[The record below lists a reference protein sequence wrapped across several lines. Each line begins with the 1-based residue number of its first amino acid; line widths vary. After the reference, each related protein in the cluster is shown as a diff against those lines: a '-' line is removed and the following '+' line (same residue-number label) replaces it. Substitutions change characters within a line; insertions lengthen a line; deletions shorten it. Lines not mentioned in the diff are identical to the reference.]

1 MSRTE
6 QLHVTVQGYECLGI
20 KEGSR
25 IVITWGDAD
34 QAKIAKVETKIHR
47 NSLILYLTSKSVK
60 EMIHWWCQNLP
71 KNLKK
76 RCLILPPFFVLI
88 GISTKKGGEKYVQ
101 GKNGSSC
108 MPICVFADD
117 TCQGL

>member
-47 NSLILYLTSKSVK
+47 MRTPGQNGTLTVG
-60 EMIHWWCQNLP
+60 NP
-71 KNLKK
+71 T
-76 RCLILPPFFVLI
+76 P
-88 GISTKKGGEKYVQ
+88 
-101 GKNGSSC
+101 
-108 MPICVFADD
+108 
-117 TCQGL
+117 